1 MTNKEKLER
10 IIDLCHIGCKYP
22 DMSDRLL
29 RHVNELLN
37 IEVLTEHEILLGQH
51 TSKIKAVQAYK
62 NRTGFTLIQS
72 KDAVESYF
80 QNHNLKFKGVE

>member
-10 IIDLCHIGCKYP
+10 IIDLCTIGLKHP

-37 IEVLTEHEILLGQH
+37 IEVLTEHEILLGQYI
-51 TSKIKAVQAYK
+51 SKVKAVQAYK
-62 NRTGFTLIQS
+62 NRTGFSLIQS